1 MTLIFKDALLA
12 IFLKLVIPWL
22 RIRIPTKKGKSH
34 DCEYY
39 LWPSSDLVEQADELE
54 LRGLVLEEGGHE
66 ELAVLQLLLLQL

>member
-1 MTLIFKDALLA
+1 MEL
-12 IFLKLVIPWL
+12 
-22 RIRIPTKKGKSH
+22 PTKKGKSH

-39 LWPSSDLVEQADELE
+39 LWPSSDLVKQADELE